1 MNYFFRVGNQV
12 AEPNV
17 DILLDKMHSELLSKK
32 KKNVDVI
39 HFSAQICRALMGN
52 MWTNLD
58 KPIRRRISRII
69 THILVPII
77 CRSSIHKL

>member
-52 MWTNLD
+52 M
-58 KPIRRRISRII
+58 
-69 THILVPII
+69 
-77 CRSSIHKL
+77 